1 MKRRLLVLG
10 FALLFVLA
18 WAGLASAAELGLGGR
33 IVYQVGNYALAI
45 LRANGTDG
53 MTRYESTASAPP
65 LRFEL
70 GLTSGAWNLNG
81 FLTAKSFGDGK
92 LDHGL
97 LGGPDEP
104 DEGDEEDYVDYGGV
118 AAFGGDL
125 SYLFNV
131 GPFKLG
137 PSIGYRNT
145 QVTAGLKECDE
156 RGFAAQGEGLR
167 TRGFRLGAEA
177 SAALSDRFSF
187 AASIGCSPR
196 LAIAEIEEIASDA
209 DGVIHWRFYGAHDIP
224 EPIKAYS
231 FDLAITASARVIPAV
246 EIVGGCRYE
255 GIRVEID
262 PAASWRESSGYAV
275 NASIFHFGA
284 ECRF

>member
-1 MKRRLLVLG
+1 MKKRLLVLG
-10 FALLFVLA
+10 FALLLVLA
-18 WAGLASAAELGLGGR
+18 WAGLANAAELRLGAT
-33 IVYQVGNYALAI
+33 IVYQVGNYALAV
-45 LRANGTDG
+45 LSADDTDEP
-53 MTRYESTASAPP
+53 TRYESTASAPP

-70 GLTSGAWNLNG
+70 GLTSGAWSLSS
-81 FLTAKSFGDGK
+81 FLTTKSFGDGK

-97 LGGPDEP
+97 LAKSAQGAKD
-104 DEGDEEDYVDYGGV
+104 DYYEDYGGV
-118 AAFGGDL
+118 TAFGGDL
-125 SYLFNV
+125 AYLFDV
-131 GPFKLG
+131 GSFKLG
-137 PSIGYRNT
+137 PSIGYRST

-177 SAALSDRFSF
+177 SAALSDRFSLV
-187 AASIGCSPR
+187 ASLGCSPR

-224 EPIKAYS
+224 EPVKAYS
-231 FDLAITASARVIPAV
+231 FDLAITASARVVPAV
-246 EIVGGCRYE
+246 EIVGGYRYE

-262 PAASWRESSGYAV
+262 PAASWRDNSGYAV
-275 NASIFHFGA
+275 NASVFHIGA

>member
-1 MKRRLLVLG
+1 MKRRVLVLG
-10 FALLFVLA
+10 FALLLVLA
-18 WAGLASAAELGLGGR
+18 WAGLAGAAELRLGAT
-33 IVYQVGNYALAI
+33 IVYQVGNYALAV
-45 LRANGTDG
+45 LSADDTDEP
-53 MTRYESTASAPP
+53 TRYESTASAPP

-70 GLTSGAWNLNG
+70 GLTSGAWSLSG
-81 FLTAKSFGDGK
+81 FLTTKSFGDGK

-97 LGGPDEP
+97 LGEFDEP
-104 DEGDEEDYVDYGGV
+104 DEGDEGDFLDYGGV
-118 AAFGGDL
+118 TAFGGDL
-125 SYLFNV
+125 AYLFDV
-131 GPFKLG
+131 GSFKLG
-137 PSIGYRNT
+137 PSIGYRST

-177 SAALSDRFSF
+177 SAALSDRFSLV
-187 AASIGCSPR
+187 ASLGCSPR

-224 EPIKAYS
+224 EPVKAYS
-231 FDLAITASARVIPAV
+231 FDLAITASARVVPAV
-246 EIVGGCRYE
+246 EIVGGYRYE

-262 PAASWRESSGYAV
+262 PAASWRDNSGYAV
-275 NASIFHFGA
+275 NASVFHIGA